1 MSRRFLFFALVGAV
15 AAVAAVTA
23 TSGSAHTSTSSVT
36 ALPSSSCGPLV
47 YKGTGKPDFIIP
59 SDLPLQGAIRKQT
72 VEISQAMVWALAH
85 AGWRAGKYK
94 IAYQS
99 CDDSTAQ
106 TGGWDTAKCATN
118 AALYKNDT
126 SVIGVLGTF
135 NSGCAK
141 IEIPILNRAAGG
153 AIAMVSPSNTYPGL
167 TVGGPGTSKGEPG
180 IYYPTRDR
188 KSVV

>member
-23 TSGSAHTSTSSVT
+23 TSGSAHTSTGSVT

-118 AALYKNDT
+118 AALYKKYQELAD
-126 SVIGVLGTF
+126 SAAGVHFLGRLGTYKYY
-135 NSGCAK
+135 NMDQVVAQALTLYSK
-141 IEIPILNRAAGG
+141 LAGQ
-153 AIAMVSPSNTYPGL
+153 PR
-167 TVGGPGTSKGEPG
+167 
-180 IYYPTRDR
+180 RDAVA
-188 KSVV
+188 SLA